1 MSHVQKKRRFFMTV
15 FCIKVDLSADN
26 GATRR
31 LRLFGSIT
39 SGNVGEVLL
48 QLTREFDETENILI
62 DFSGITEIDLAGLK
76 LFCSCHRNLLFSG
89 KELRITGHD
98 HAVMRDAIPA
108 EGRQAGWG
116 CGIDWHH
123 SCIWLS
129 GG

>member
-1 MSHVQKKRRFFMTV
+1 MSV
-15 FCIKVDLSADN
+15 FCVKVDAPADN
-26 GATRR
+26 RATRR
-31 LRLFGSIT
+31 IRLSGSIT

-48 QLTREFDETENILI
+48 RLTREFDEAESLLI
-62 DFSGITEIDLAGLK
+62 DFSGITEIDCAGLR

-89 KELRITGHD
+89 KVLRITGHD

-108 EGRQAGWG
+108 EGRHAGSG